1 VRVIPIRS
9 DLFSKSVLSVFP
21 DSRNERPDVGQTS
34 REQQLLLRFP
44 EEFVESVYVQS
55 MALVL
60 HRGFRIHTSDSRLR
74 RN

>member
-1 VRVIPIRS
+1 MNVRVIPIRA

-44 EEFVESVYVQS
+44 EEFVESVYV
-55 MALVL
+55 
-60 HRGFRIHTSDSRLR
+60 
-74 RN
+74 